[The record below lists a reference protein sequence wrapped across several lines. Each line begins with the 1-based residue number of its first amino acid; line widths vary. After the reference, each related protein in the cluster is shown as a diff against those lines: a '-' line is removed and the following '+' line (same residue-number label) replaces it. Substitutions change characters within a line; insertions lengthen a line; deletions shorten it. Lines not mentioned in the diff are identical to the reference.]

1 MKTALIVCAEDRE
14 TLSDQFI
21 DTLQE
26 NQVAHRIIASNFEQI
41 EEHIQSCTD
50 VDQIV
55 VFPCIIG
62 LTENLHKS
70 LQNRIHALQ
79 KQHTHLGIHLANPL
93 GSDPRLI
100 EMVHNRFSTALKG
113 TQNTPILIIEGLD
126 NTQTLHFEDFKTL
139 PDQIPDVSTQIP
151 DRKGIGIW
159 TRAVLPDIPNAQATF
174 YADDDRFS
182 SSVALSLVREKGLF
196 IYALDAQPLPASF
209 GGPLRLLIPDHDD
222 RCANVKGVAR
232 VVISQP

>member
-1 MKTALIVCAEDRE
+1 MNTALIICTENRD

-26 NQVAHRIIASNFEQI
+26 SQTAHRIIASNFQQI

-62 LTENLHKS
+62 LTENLHKN
-70 LQNRIHALQ
+70 LQNRINTLQ
-79 KQHTHLGIHLANPL
+79 EQHTHIGIHLANPL

-100 EMVHNRFSTALKG
+100 EMVRDRLSTALKG
-113 TQNTPILIIEGLD
+113 TQNTPILIIEGLN
-126 NTQTLHFEDFKTL
+126 NTQTFHFDDFKTL
-139 PDQIPDVSTQIP
+139 PDQIPDVSTLIP
-151 DRKGIGIW
+151 DRKGMGIW
-159 TRAVLPDIPNAQATF
+159 ARAVLPDVPNTQATF

-182 SSVALSLVREKGLF
+182 SSVALSLVRKKGLF

-209 GGPLRLLIPDHDD
+209 GGPLRLLIPGHDD

-232 VVISQP
+232 IVIS